1 MNTIKDGEIEA
12 ITLTIEDKKYA
23 IVRIHG
29 EPKKEKEKEKFFK
42 KVENII
48 KNNIKDE
55 CRILMG
61 GDANSVWEDGDT
73 TNEDKKELDKSI
85 REFCKRGG
93 WTDIS

>member
-1 MNTIKDGEIEA
+1 M
-12 ITLTIEDKKYA
+12 
-23 IVRIHG
+23 
-29 EPKKEKEKEKFFK
+29 
-42 KVENII
+42 ENII

>member
-1 MNTIKDGEIEA
+1 MSVG
-12 ITLTIEDKKYA
+12 Y
-23 IVRIHG
+23 
-29 EPKKEKEKEKFFK
+29 
-42 KVENII
+42 
-48 KNNIKDE
+48 
-55 CRILMG
+55 LMG